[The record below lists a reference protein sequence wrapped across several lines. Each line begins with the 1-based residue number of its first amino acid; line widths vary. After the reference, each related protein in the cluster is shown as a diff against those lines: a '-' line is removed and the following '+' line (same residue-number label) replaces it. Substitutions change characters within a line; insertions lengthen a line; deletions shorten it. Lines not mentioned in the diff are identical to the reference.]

1 MLKIN
6 GVKREK
12 IHILN
17 FHLFSDE
24 RSEKIRRGACEDNEN
39 TTKLGILVDKQN
51 LECYNESTIKLGK
64 GEVME
69 NNKILEAAR
78 KNKNRGKEYENK
90 ESVRSNLLGSMVA
103 ILIGITLFLIEY
115 FVQNSINVSLIIV
128 GMTAA
133 CIQSLYEGVKNKKV
147 YLIIIGV
154 FETLV
159 VIFGL
164 FVFIAQV
171 VLK

>member
-1 MLKIN
+1 
-6 GVKREK
+6 
-12 IHILN
+12 
-17 FHLFSDE
+17 
-24 RSEKIRRGACEDNEN
+24 
-39 TTKLGILVDKQN
+39 
-51 LECYNESTIKLGK
+51 
-64 GEVME
+64 ME

-78 KNKNRGKEYENK
+78 KNKSRGKEYENK

-147 YLIIIGV
+147 HLIIIGF